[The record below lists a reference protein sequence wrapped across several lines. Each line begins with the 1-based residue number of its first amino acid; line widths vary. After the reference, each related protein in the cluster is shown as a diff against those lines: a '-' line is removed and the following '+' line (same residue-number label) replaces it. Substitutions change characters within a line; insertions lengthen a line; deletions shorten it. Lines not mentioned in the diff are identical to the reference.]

1 MFGIDSSEFLLIV
14 VVAVVVIGPK
24 DLPRALYKIGQVVG
38 QARAMSRHFRSGLDA
53 MIREAEL
60 DELQKQWAKEN
71 ARIMEAHPLAEI
83 GGEMKPLADE
93 AAATPVLPAPI
104 APVEPVDERA
114 SVEDA
119 LSTPAP
125 VAEAADEVPAAKP
138 KPKRVRKPKSAGPES
153 EATS

>member
-1 MFGIDSSEFLLIV
+1 MFGIDSSELLLIV

-38 QARAMSRHFRSGLDA
+38 QARAMSRHFRTGLDA

-71 ARIMEAHPLAEI
+71 ERIMTAHPMAEI

-93 AAATPVLPAPI
+93 TAAETAEVPALPAP
-104 APVEPVDERA
+104 EVDERA
-114 SVEDA
+114 SVESA

-125 VAEAADEVPAAKP
+125 IVEAVVETPAAEP
-138 KPKRVRKPKSAGPES
+138 KPKRQRKPKSADASGEVAS
-153 EATS
+153 